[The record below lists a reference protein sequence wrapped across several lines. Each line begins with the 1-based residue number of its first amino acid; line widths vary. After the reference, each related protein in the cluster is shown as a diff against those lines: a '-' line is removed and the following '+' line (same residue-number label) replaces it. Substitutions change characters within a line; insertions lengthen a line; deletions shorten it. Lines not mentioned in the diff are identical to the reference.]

1 MTGGE
6 TEAYLHITHLLF
18 PINPVPPQVGHSGHC
33 KLVQPQAL
41 HTTLGRGCTVRAQL
55 DWGWWGWELHLQA
68 GMRAQAGTK
77 LYEVTGRALEAGQ
90 GGYVPFPA
98 TQAAQ

>member
-1 MTGGE
+1 MGKLRHRHTSP
-6 TEAYLHITHLLF
+6 TYCLIT
-18 PINPVPPQVGHSGHC
+18 PVPPQVGHSRHC

-41 HTTLGRGCTVRAQL
+41 HIMLGRGCMVRARL
-55 DWGWWGWELHLQA
+55 DWRWWGWELHLQA
-68 GMRAQAGTK
+68 GMRGQPRTK

-90 GGYVPFPA
+90 EDYVLFPG